1 MKYRIIGLISAAVCS
16 LALFSSCSDGKM
28 PEMEQVP
35 ELPDREDNISG
46 EVYDYTVTMKP
57 ERPYMHDYDRTLMMK
72 LFLARPDGQGG
83 SKVGLTF
90 ADALDVIKGLDA
102 ITRGL
107 PKIVYLVGWQYEGHD
122 CKYPAFHEFNEA
134 LKRPEDATAQ
144 ESFYWLQ
151 DEAAKYNTT
160 VSVHVLVQDAYPNSP
175 LWHEYVRNDF
185 ICLDATGAFITR
197 GTFNGV
203 PMYDINIVNE
213 WKKGY
218 LQDRLDDLAGLVR
231 LDKVRTMHCDAFYAR
246 ESPYHGVTVEQT
258 EVVMRKMLRYMRDRG
273 VDVTVEFLHNGQRSD
288 PMIGLNPAV
297 WWLDLT
303 AEERAELPASL
314 IAGGQEGKFNNLWEM
329 ETFLFG
335 DNYHAESDFN
345 FVDYSGNDMKSAW
358 KKAKLGIATRT
369 VPYMYFNRHNVE
381 GYDAVNR
388 TVTYSGGLVSD
399 YGDLTVTHDGVLLR
413 DHNNIFF
420 PLVWITDHKEIM
432 AYSQNGYS
440 RRSWTL
446 PADWNDV
453 TAVNVRILTEEGPGT
468 PERMEVVDRCIRL
481 SLDANTMVSI
491 QPAE

>member
-218 LQDRLDDLAGLVR
+218 LQDRLDYLAGLVR

-273 VDVTVEFLHNGQRSD
+273 VDVTVEFLHNGQRCD
-288 PMIGLNPAV
+288 PMIGLTPAV
-297 WWLDLT
+297 WWLDMS
-303 AEERAELPASL
+303 AAERAVLPASL
-314 IAGGQEGKFNNLWEM
+314 IAGGQEGKFGRLWHK

-335 DNYHAESDFN
+335 DNYQGEDDFN
-345 FVDYSGNDMKSAW
+345 FVDCDPSKDMARAW
-358 KKAKLGIATRT
+358 KKAKYGIATRT
-369 VPYMYFNRHNVE
+369 LPYMYFKSHRIVE
-381 GYDAVNR
+381 YDADSQ
-388 TVTYSGGLVSD
+388 TVTYSGGLVAD
-399 YGDLTVTHDGVLLR
+399 YPGRTVARNGILLR
-413 DHNNIFF
+413 DGDDVFF
-420 PLVWITDHKEIM
+420 PVVWNEMEIV
-432 AYSQNGYS
+432 AYSKNGYTD
-440 RRSWTL
+440 RSWTL
-446 PADWNDV
+446 PEDWKDV
-453 TAVNVRILTEEGPGT
+453 RTVSVCELTEKGEGEPVVMDVKEGT
-468 PERMEVVDRCIRL
+468 LTLTLAGD
-481 SLDANTMVSI
+481 SMVSVR
-491 QPAE
+491 PVF